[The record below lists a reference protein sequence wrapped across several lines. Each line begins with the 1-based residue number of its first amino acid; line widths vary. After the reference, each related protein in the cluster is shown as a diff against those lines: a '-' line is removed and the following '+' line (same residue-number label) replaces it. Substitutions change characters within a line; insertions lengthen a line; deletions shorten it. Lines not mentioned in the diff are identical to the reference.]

1 MIRVKDGKPKRNE
14 ANLELEIRVLQNLV
28 ERRHTWLAN
37 PVNKMRSTYEAV
49 LRDTRNMEYQ
59 LLELQSELKELQT
72 SKIQ

>member
-1 MIRVKDGKPKRNE
+1 MIRVKDGKPRRNE

-28 ERRHTWLAN
+28 DRRHNWLAN
-37 PVNKMRSTYEAV
+37 PLNKMRSTYEAV